1 MGPQTS
7 RISSPPAPPSPS
19 RTRLPLA
26 LLPFSLQAKLLQ
38 HICEYAE
45 AYIPLLLPHRDDHRV
60 DSLLGMLCS
69 CCAEHD
75 VLLDTGA
82 AASHLRMLTPLA
94 GQLGSA
100 VEAGGGGAG
109 SGASGGAAQAACL
122 QHQLAELLTSAFNS
136 IVNATAAIEFELR
149 QGLSRQLEE
158 GKKGKKQLKPEQ
170 LQMVVE
176 KRVKEHLPADDIAE
190 AVGAAHLLAA
200 RQLRWLLQHSHAHC
214 SPLVVAM
221 LQLDLMTGR
230 LPPGMKKPLGVLGIL
245 VQHG

>member
-82 AASHLRMLTPLA
+82 AASHLRMLTLLA

-136 IVNATAAIEFELR
+136 IVNATAAIEFAAR
-149 QGLSRQLEE
+149 AQPPAGRREE
-158 GKKGKKQLKPEQ
+158 G
-170 LQMVVE
+170 E
-176 KRVKEHLPADDIAE
+176 KAAQ
-190 AVGAAHLLAA
+190 AGAAADGGGKEGEGA
-200 RQLRWLLQHSHAHC
+200 
-214 SPLVVAM
+214 
-221 LQLDLMTGR
+221 
-230 LPPGMKKPLGVLGIL
+230 PPS
-245 VQHG
+245 